1 MKLPT
6 FEEMSP
12 AVEWN
17 ELARKICKRNEENKI
32 TDKQVLDEIDESE
45 EDYDEEETPVQSNE
59 SATDEDAEMMPVK
72 PREQPTK
79 KPIAPTKAPKEKST
93 AKPKT
98 TPSAPPAIVDSNNE
112 NNESEADD
120 DYNYNESEEND
131 DDDEDREDESIKA
144 ADKPEQKNKNILID
158 GIEVIKETIRDTH
171 IFGKKWKAHRVCL
184 SHLMSCFRWW
194 R

>member
-1 MKLPT
+1 MKPPT

-79 KPIAPTKAPKEKST
+79 KPIASTKAPKAKST

-120 DYNYNESEEND
+120 DYNYHESEEND

-144 ADKPEQKNKNILID
+144 ADKPEQKNKNILLD
-158 GIEVIKETIRDTH
+158 GIKVIKEIDTR
-171 IFGKKWKAHRVCL
+171 IFGKQWEAYRVC
-184 SHLMSCFRWW
+184 
-194 R
+194 

>member
-1 MKLPT
+1 MNPT
-6 FEEMSP
+6 SSEEISP

-17 ELARKICKRNEENKI
+17 EVARKICKTNEENKI

-45 EDYDEEETPVQSNE
+45 EDYDEEETPEQSNE
-59 SATDEDAEMMPVK
+59 SVTEEDAEMMPVK

-79 KPIAPTKAPKEKST
+79 KPISTKAPREKST

-98 TPSAPPAIVDSNNE
+98 TSSAPPAIVDSNNE

-144 ADKPEQKNKNILID
+144 ADKPEQKNKNILMD
-158 GIEVIKETIRDTH
+158 GIKVIKEIDTR
-171 IFGKKWKAHRVCL
+171 IFGKKWKAFRVCL
-184 SHLMSCFRWW
+184 LHLMFHFRWG